1 MYLVGHRD
9 TPSIHRSETPLPITA
24 LFRSLEVRDG
34 STLELALAAGAA
46 LGPEGLDNALWF
58 PSSVVA
64 RQDGSTAVWPHIVLD
79 RAKPVLIAV
88 DQAARR
94 FVNEAV
100 SYHEFVRAMY
110 RAHADAPAIPA
121 WLRSEEHT
129 SELQSL
135 MRRSYAVFCLE
146 KQIHAGIDI

>member
-1 MYLVGHRD
+1 MNQRPPRSPRTD
-9 TPSIHRSETPLPITA
+9 TLFPSTTVCRARELPAPVAEPTPA
-24 LFRSLEVRDG
+24 FAGCDG

-79 RAKPVLIAV
+79 RAKPGLIAV
-88 DQAARR
+88 DQAGRR

-100 SYHEFVRAMY
+100 SYHEFVR
-110 RAHADAPAIPA
+110 
-121 WLRSEEHT
+121 SEEHT
-129 SELQSL
+129 SELPSL
-135 MRRSYAVFCLE
+135 MRSSYAVLCL
-146 KQIHAGIDI
+146 KN

>member
-1 MYLVGHRD
+1 MWMSDWSSGGCSSD
-9 TPSIHRSETPLPITA
+9 LP
-24 LFRSLEVRDG
+24 
-34 STLELALAAGAA
+34 ALAAGAA

-79 RAKPVLIAV
+79 RAKPGLIAV
-88 DQAARR
+88 DQAGRR

-100 SYHEFVRAMY
+100 SYHELVRAMY

-121 WLRSEEHT
+121 
-129 SELQSL
+129 
-135 MRRSYAVFCLE
+135 
-146 KQIHAGIDI
+146 

>member
-79 RAKPVLIAV
+79 RAKPGLIAV
-88 DQAARR
+88 DQAGRR

-110 RAHADAPAIPA
+110 RAHADAP
-121 WLRSEEHT
+121 RSEEHT
-129 SELQSL
+129 SEIPSL
-135 MRRSYAVFCLE
+135 MRISYAVFCL
-146 KQIHAGIDI
+146 KKKTT